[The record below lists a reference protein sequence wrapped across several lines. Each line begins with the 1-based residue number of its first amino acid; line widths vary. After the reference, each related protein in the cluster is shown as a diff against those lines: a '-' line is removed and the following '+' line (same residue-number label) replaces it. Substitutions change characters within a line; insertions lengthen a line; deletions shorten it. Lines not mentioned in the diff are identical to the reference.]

1 MEKQESMP
9 LKVEPTLRV
18 CNVSKFLSIMACANH
33 VCGEQHATIACPL
46 CQTVAYCSEA
56 CRVIDW
62 VKHDC
67 ANVIRVSS
75 PNDAPFLP
83 YFFEDRMSD
92 AELGPTLAP
101 GATSASPIGQS
112 HVALYFG
119 PNQTRV
125 EYPIPARIEAT
136 DSQSGWRADFVTP
149 TIGGNPETFG
159 LGLQKYRIRISL
171 LDDTLEGNVLPG
183 KQMDYNGSFLDNTV
197 YKGNTDE
204 RVDKLLK
211 NKGWTTPKDP
221 IFKRGVDA
229 LRRGLTKLTHLTN
242 SVLDNLLFWPEITAS
257 TALQLPATGNLRVE
271 FYVGNVLVTH
281 IRGGFNLKE
290 SAAMSKLSAVAQ
302 AAFQIRLKSK
312 FSPAL
317 AIGMF
322 PFQAKANDVIATITM
337 KIAKGGDSGSL
348 RDIEFVVPE
357 TLIHD
362 AINQSVRKTSDPIK
376 SIAMTEYRCNPR
388 VAEELIG
395 LVCAV
400 ETASVHNKQIAE
412 DESLQNNSGILRKY
426 ARNIQDKLNCSAPA
440 DVPMEVNTAVRYVTH
455 ALYDYNVA
463 GKKE

>member
-1 MEKQESMP
+1 
-9 LKVEPTLRV
+9 
-18 CNVSKFLSIMACANH
+18 MACANH

-125 EYPIPARIEAT
+125 EYAIPARIEA
-136 DSQSGWRADFVTP
+136 DSQSGWRTDFVTP
-149 TIGGNPETFG
+149 TIGGDPQTFE
-159 LGLQKYRIRISL
+159 LNSQTYHITIEL
-171 LDDTLEGNVLPG
+171 LDNSLTARVIEKADYKGTL
-183 KQMDYNGSFLDNTV
+183 QANTV

-204 RVDKLLK
+204 DVDKLLK
-211 NKGWTTPKDP
+211 NKGWTTQKDS
-221 IFKRGVDA
+221 IFKRGTE
-229 LRRGLTKLTHLTN
+229 LFRRGVTKVTNVTN
-242 SVLDNLLFWPEITAS
+242 SELGAILFWPKVTAS
-257 TALQLPATGNLRVE
+257 SALELPTTGNLRVSL
-271 FYVGNVLVTH
+271 YLGDALITH
-281 IRGGFNLKE
+281 IRGGYSLSK
-290 SAAMSKLSAVAQ
+290 SAAMNKLSSGAK
-302 AAFQIRLKSK
+302 AAFELRIKSK
-312 FSPAL
+312 FPPAL
-317 AIGMF
+317 AKGMF
-322 PFQAKANDVIATITM
+322 PFQARADGVIATMTM
-337 KIAKGGDSGSL
+337 KIAPNGNTGSL
-348 RDIEFVVPE
+348 RDIELVVPE
-357 TLIHD
+357 DVIHG
-362 AINQSVRKTSDPIK
+362 AINRSVRKTNEPVK
-376 SIAMTEYRCNPR
+376 SVAMAEYRCNPR

-426 ARNIQDKLNCSAPA
+426 ARNIQDKLNCTAPA